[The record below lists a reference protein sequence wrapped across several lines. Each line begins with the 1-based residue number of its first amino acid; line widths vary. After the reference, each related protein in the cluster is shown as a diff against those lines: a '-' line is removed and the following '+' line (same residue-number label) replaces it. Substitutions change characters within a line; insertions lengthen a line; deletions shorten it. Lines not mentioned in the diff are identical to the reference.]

1 VDINNSGKPIQT
13 VIQDTISGQKE
24 FYAQAFKNRA
34 VVRIPGIGSIPVKAI
49 IHKAELIFPVQYQTN
64 SKYLPSSELSVSV
77 RIDDVL
83 SGVGVI
89 GYYDNFKK
97 QYTMD
102 VKNYL
107 QAYVSGQI
115 STKELIL
122 SPRFFVNSAER
133 IVFNGPNTINK
144 KKPQLIITYTE
155 F

>member
-1 VDINNSGKPIQT
+1 
-13 VIQDTISGQKE
+13 
-24 FYAQAFKNRA
+24 
-34 VVRIPGIGSIPVKAI
+34 
-49 IHKAELIFPVQYQTN
+49 
-64 SKYLPSSELSVSV
+64 LPSSELSVSV